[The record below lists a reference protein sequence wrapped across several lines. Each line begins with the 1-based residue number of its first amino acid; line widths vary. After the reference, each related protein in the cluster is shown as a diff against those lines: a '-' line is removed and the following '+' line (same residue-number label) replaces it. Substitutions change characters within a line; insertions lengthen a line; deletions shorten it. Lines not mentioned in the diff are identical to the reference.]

1 VNPFAVSVG
10 ANLGDRVA
18 ALQGALDALMATPGV
33 TVTGFSAVYET
44 DPVGGPEQP
53 AYLNAVFVGE
63 TTLEPHA
70 LLTCAQSI
78 ETDWHRTREVRWGP
92 RTLDIDIITMGAFVV
107 TSDALT
113 LPHPRAH
120 ERAFVCRPL
129 LDADPSA
136 RIGDQSVAEIMTT
149 LSVDGV
155 WLTDFTLDAGWGE
168 R

>member
-1 VNPFAVSVG
+1 MSPFAVSVG

-18 ALQGALDALMATPGV
+18 ALQGALDALMATPDV
-33 TVTGFSAVYET
+33 TVTACSAIYET

-53 AYLNAVFVGE
+53 AYLNVVFVGE

-70 LLTCAQSI
+70 LLACVQAI
-78 ETDWHRTREVRWGP
+78 ESAWHRTREVRWGP
-92 RTLDIDIITMGAFVV
+92 RTLDIDIITMGETMVN
-107 TSDALT
+107 SDVLT

-120 ERAFVCRPL
+120 ERAFVCAPL

-136 RIGDQSVAEIMTT
+136 RIGEWSVAEIMTT

-155 WLTDFTLDAGWGE
+155 WQTDFTLDTGWGE